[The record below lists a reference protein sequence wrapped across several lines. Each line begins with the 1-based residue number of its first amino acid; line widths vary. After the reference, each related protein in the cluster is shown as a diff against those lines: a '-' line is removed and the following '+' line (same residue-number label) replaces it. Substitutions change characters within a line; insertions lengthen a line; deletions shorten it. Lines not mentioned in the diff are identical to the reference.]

1 MYRAYWNMEFDPFS
15 KEIDIKNLF
24 KTNDFNEALTRL
36 EFLNTTKGIGLFT
49 GNPGSGKTYAV
60 KYFLENLNSNL
71 YKIVYLPLTTISVMD
86 FYQALA
92 ISLGLETCRSKTKL
106 FFDIQNYIKQL
117 VQEQKKNL
125 VIAIDEA
132 QLLSKEILTDIK
144 ILFNFDMDSK
154 NMVTLIL
161 IGLPVINHTLSKRVF
176 EDLAQRIVMK
186 YDFNGIMPQ
195 IEQVYNNT
203 AAHSELKAMMNRN
216 ERLSLYFT
224 IDRYGYEAIRVESK
238 TTKNFAYQIDQ
249 AAFAWVMN
257 YLMKGETEDFNV
269 KPEAVAKSEE
279 TDANKFRKDMLKL
292 FVENRIGNIQFTPEF
307 RDRTGKLTA
316 VASFRNG
323 TILFFMERDEEITDY
338 LREKGLIR

>member
-1 MYRAYWNMEFDPFS
+1 MYRAYWNMEYDPFS
-15 KEIDIKNLF
+15 KEIDIKKLF

-36 EFLNTTKGIGLFT
+36 DFLNTTKGIGLFT
-49 GNPGSGKTYAV
+49 GNSGSGKTYTV
-60 KYFLENLNSNL
+60 KYFLEKLNSSL
-71 YKIVYLPLTTISVMD
+71 YKIVYLPLTTISVID

-132 QLLSKEILTDIK
+132 QLLSKDILTDLK

-186 YDFNGIMPQ
+186 YDFSGITEADTRMYIKDRLNLVNSNCDIFEESSIVALANTCNGSLRKLNLI
-195 IEQVYNNT
+195 IERALTIGAVEKVQSINSDIVM
-203 AAHSELKAMMNRN
+203 KAVNDI
-216 ERLSLYFT
+216 SL
-224 IDRYGYEAIRVESK
+224 I
-238 TTKNFAYQIDQ
+238 
-249 AAFAWVMN
+249 
-257 YLMKGETEDFNV
+257 
-269 KPEAVAKSEE
+269 
-279 TDANKFRKDMLKL
+279 
-292 FVENRIGNIQFTPEF
+292 
-307 RDRTGKLTA
+307 
-316 VASFRNG
+316 
-323 TILFFMERDEEITDY
+323 
-338 LREKGLIR
+338 